1 MLGSAGRT
9 RSPVGQDGLPL
20 FTIYITTDLK
30 SNNMFQESEQR
41 KTKKFSGG
49 IYMNIKKDLLF
60 STDWSTVT
68 NNKIKK
74 LISIGT

>member
-1 MLGSAGRT
+1 
-9 RSPVGQDGLPL
+9 
-20 FTIYITTDLK
+20 
-30 SNNMFQESEQR
+30 MFQESEQR

-68 NNKIKK
+68 NNKIKN
-74 LISIGT
+74 